1 MHMRG
6 FPTFSTFLKNC
17 TRLITNYNLI
27 FSESVVWPHGATL
40 LLMKNYR
47 EKMHVLRDK
56 KKSEL
61 WEIISDSIRSAGYD
75 YSGDECNAKWRT
87 LLQRYVLVATGICRR
102 VMVYETEGAE
112 VIDFDIQNE
121 RHLGLGMR

>member
-1 MHMRG
+1 
-6 FPTFSTFLKNC
+6 
-17 TRLITNYNLI
+17 
-27 FSESVVWPHGATL
+27 
-40 LLMKNYR
+40 MKNYR

-87 LLQRYVLVATGICRR
+87 LLQRYVLVPSGIWLAALKYIIL
-102 VMVYETEGAE
+102 VK
-112 VIDFDIQNE
+112 QPN
-121 RHLGLGMR
+121 L